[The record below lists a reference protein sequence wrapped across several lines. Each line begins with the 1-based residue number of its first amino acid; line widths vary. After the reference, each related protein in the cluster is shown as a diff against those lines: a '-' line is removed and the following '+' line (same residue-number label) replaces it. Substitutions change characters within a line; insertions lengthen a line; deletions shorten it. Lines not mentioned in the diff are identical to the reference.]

1 MKQLILII
9 VLVAGSVA
17 LASYLIKTKPEP
29 RKRVRQPTI
38 PVVEVITPKLQ
49 SYTQKIRSSGSV
61 ETNLSTNLVSEVSGK
76 VVDVKRAFQE
86 GNYFKKGQHLLSI
99 DSGDYQNA
107 IVIAQAE
114 ISQRTLEIK
123 NEQNL
128 AQLAVRDFRLLGNN
142 RRPGEMASRRPHIAA
157 AMANLDAAK
166 IRLKQAKNNLKKTKI
181 LAPYAGRLQS
191 TNVNIGQFVSPG
203 TLLGQ
208 VYSTD
213 YVEVRLPLSLGDYE
227 QLKLPE
233 SYQNQTKVNK
243 DKLPKVVFSANY
255 GAKTHQWEG
264 RVVRASAAMDE
275 RTRQI
280 PVIARIENPFSKKA
294 GSDAPPIKIGQF
306 LKAEILGTRLNN
318 IYIIPTSSTR
328 QNREVMLYDEGKI
341 NILPIEV
348 LTTENDSLV
357 IRQSALPPNAKL
369 IITPMPSAKTGMK
382 VRLPG
387 EGRKRGKKGKP
398 GEGGQWDGKSGASGD
413 WGKNPQDGKPARS
426 NRPRENLG
434 KRPDKKP
441 SDDQT
446 KSWKDIN
453 NPTEKNTTTDA
464 EKPATSRSRPTEG
477 SAMGDVILLSSEQRA
492 RLIRFV
498 ESNSRM
504 PDDAKQRT
512 LKRLNAQDVPKRLV
526 ERLRAQMNGKR
537 PARPT
542 QRAN

>member
-9 VLVAGSVA
+9 ALIAGSVA

-29 RKRVRQPTI
+29 RKRVRQPSV
-38 PVVEVITPKLQ
+38 PVVEVVTPQLQ

-76 VVDVKRAFQE
+76 VVSVKSVFQE

-99 DSGDYQNA
+99 DSTDYRNA

-142 RRPGEMASRRPHIAA
+142 QRPGEMASRRPHIAA
-157 AMANLDAAK
+157 AIANLDAAK
-166 IRLKQAKNNLKKTKI
+166 IRLKQARDNLKKTKI
-181 LAPYAGRLQS
+181 LAPYTGRLQS
-191 TNVNIGQFVSPG
+191 ANVNIGQFVSPG
-203 TLLGQ
+203 TQLGQ

-213 YVEVRLPLSLGDYE
+213 YVEVRLPLSLADYE

-233 SYQNQTKVNK
+233 SYQNQKTVDKN
-243 DKLPKVVFSANY
+243 KLPKVILSANY
-255 GAKTHQWEG
+255 GAKTHSWEG

-280 PVIARIENPFSKKA
+280 PVIARIDDPFSKKA
-294 GSDAPPIKIGQF
+294 GDKTPPIKIGQF

-318 IYIIPTSSTR
+318 VYVIPTSSTR
-328 QNREVMLYDEGKI
+328 QNREVMLYDDGQI
-341 NILPIEV
+341 NILPIDV
-348 LTTENDSLV
+348 LASENDSLV
-357 IRQSALPPNAKL
+357 IRESALPPNAKL

-387 EGRKRGKKGKP
+387 EGRKKG
-398 GEGGQWDGKSGASGD
+398 
-413 WGKNPQDGKPARS
+413 
-426 NRPRENLG
+426 
-434 KRPDKKP
+434 
-441 SDDQT
+441 
-446 KSWKDIN
+446 
-453 NPTEKNTTTDA
+453 
-464 EKPATSRSRPTEG
+464 RPTEG
-477 SAMGDVILLSSEQRA
+477 GQRGGKPDKGADAGWGKKPKDGKPVGDGENRGNKGNRPARKPSDSPAQSRKGVNEPLVIETQSTTDKQAASTQSGAAGARAQGPTILLSTQQRA

-498 ESNSRM
+498 QNNPKM
-504 PDDAKQRT
+504 PDEAKQRT
-512 LKRLNAQDVPKRLV
+512 IKRLEAQVVPKRLV
-526 ERLRAQMNGKR
+526 ERLQAQITGKR
-537 PARPT
+537 PARST
-542 QRAN
+542 ERAN